1 MYQLNMTTKAKKRQ
15 EDRYNDLPV
24 EKKQEIGRLD
34 LNDLLKRRT
43 DELKN
48 EKKTNFYII
57 SGVVVLGAVVVSILS
72 L

>member
-1 MYQLNMTTKAKKRQ
+1 MYQLNMMTKAKKRK

>member
-1 MYQLNMTTKAKKRQ
+1 MYQLNMMTKAKKRK

-48 EKKTNFYII
+48 EKKTNFYI
-57 SGVVVLGAVVVSILS
+57 LL
-72 L
+72 